1 MIMMSSR
8 NGTKLTVLLV
18 ALCSSTLAVAAV
30 NVGLE
35 VVASSQPA
43 SLVASSQPASL
54 KVISNDSPCADDSS
68 HGKSCI
74 EVAHGSHP
82 FMYFRLK
89 GGCRATGYKLTRF
102 RIAEKNKDW
111 PTRDNPLN
119 QDIAD
124 DFCADENSGYVDFNA
139 HQCKDDRKDHTLKLR
154 NHNRKAADVFYEITA
169 EKCLSPDRGK
179 KIYLDPVIRNKG

>member
-8 NGTKLTVLLV
+8 NGTKLTVLLA

-35 VVASSQPA
+35 VDGPSED
-43 SLVASSQPASL
+43 ASL
-54 KVISNDSPCADDSS
+54 KVSSNDSPCADDSS

-82 FMYFRLK
+82 FMYFRLQ

-111 PTRDNPLN
+111 PTRDNPLD

-154 NHNRKAADVFYEITA
+154 NHNTKAADVFYEITA